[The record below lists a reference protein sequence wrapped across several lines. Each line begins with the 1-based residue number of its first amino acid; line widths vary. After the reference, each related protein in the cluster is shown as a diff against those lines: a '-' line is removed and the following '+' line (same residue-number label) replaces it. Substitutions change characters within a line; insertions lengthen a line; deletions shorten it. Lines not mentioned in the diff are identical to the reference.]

1 VYLSIVTTLYNSTS
15 YLREF
20 YGRMTA
26 TADKITLDYE
36 LILVNDGS
44 PDDSLGVA
52 LSLYEKDERIRIVDL
67 SRNFGHH
74 KAIMTGL
81 SHARGE
87 LVFLVDSDL
96 EEEPELLE
104 KFHDQLKAAD
114 ADVVFGV
121 QAQRKGKLFERVSG
135 TIFFKLFNLL
145 SAYPVP
151 VNIVTARL
159 MTRRFVSALTAHRER
174 EVVISGLWAMTGFKQ
189 VAVTVKKHH
198 RSASTYNLRKRV
210 SHFVNAITSFSSKP
224 LVFIF
229 YLGCLIF
236 GLSCIAATDL
246 LVRKIFFGTL
256 LAGWPSLIISIWLMG
271 GLIIFCL
278 GVVGIYLS
286 KVFIEVKQRPYTVV
300 RNVYERE
307 KLTFPFEDSLS
318 ASQPATEAEVK
329 VRELR

>member
-1 VYLSIVTTLYNSTS
+1 MYLSIVTTLYNSAS

-20 YGRMTA
+20 YSRMTA
-26 TADKITLDYE
+26 AADRITRDYE
-36 LILVNDGS
+36 LIFVNDGS
-44 PDDSLGVA
+44 PDDSLNAA
-52 LSLYEKDERIRIVDL
+52 LSLYERDHRVRIVDL

-87 LVFLVDSDL
+87 LIFLIDSDL
-96 EEEPELLE
+96 EEDPELLE
-104 KFHDQLKAAD
+104 KFHEQLKAAD
-114 ADVVFGV
+114 VDVVFGV
-121 QAQRKGKLFERVSG
+121 QAERKGKLFERVSG
-135 TIFFKLFNLL
+135 TIFFRLFNLL
-145 SAYPVP
+145 SAHPLP
-151 VNIVTARL
+151 VNVVTARL
-159 MTRRFVSALTAHRER
+159 MTRRFVSALTAYRER

-189 VAVTVKKHH
+189 TPVTIKKHH
-198 RSASTYNLRKRV
+198 RSPSTYSLSQRV

-236 GLSCIAATDL
+236 GVSCIAAADL
-246 LVRKIFFGTL
+246 LVRRIFFSTL

-286 KVFIEVKQRPYTVV
+286 KIFIEVKRRPYTVI

-307 KLTFPFEDSLS
+307 KFPFTLEDNLPESHQ
-318 ASQPATEAEVK
+318 AGEAEVK